1 MMNGK
6 KDETRQELQKLFN
19 GLEGKSGSVTCHVEA
34 TDTGRKA
41 DVEWENLDDPI
52 SVIAALLGV
61 IESFFD
67 KLEIEDD
74 KEKKEVLNA
83 FVQLARANKE
93 AGGGQRILQ

>member
-1 MMNGK
+1 MMNEK
-6 KDETRQELQKLFN
+6 KDETRQEFQKLFN

-52 SVIAALLGV
+52 SVITALLGV

-74 KEKKEVLNA
+74 KEKKEILNSL
-83 FVQLARANKE
+83 VKLARANEE
-93 AGGGQRILQ
+93 ANRGQRILQ